1 MPGPCNE
8 VIYADLHSAVL
19 NVSLLNLTVG
29 EFAALFSAI
38 SAVLIALYLLDRT
51 RRRLVVATLRFW
63 KPAEN
68 ISSKRQKRRI
78 QQPWSLVLQLL
89 GIALLLLATA
99 QLQLGT
105 RNHIPRDHVLILDT
119 SAWMGARSGRGTLMD
134 HARLAALAWLRTVPS
149 GDRVMLLRADVVAT
163 PATPLENNHAAVENA
178 IRDSKPGAAALNL
191 DSALAFA
198 ARIQKLHNRR
208 AGEIAVVTAERVADA
223 DSAAAFVPSNVRLLQ
238 IKAPADDCG
247 VRRMGLRPS
256 PSDPAG
262 WQVLVTAKNY
272 GSVACSRELV
282 VQFGGAPVGTRALT
296 LRPGASVETTFSFH
310 TRAAGWLEARL
321 AGEDAFP
328 EDDRA
333 LLEVPAHPPLRVTVF
348 TDDPSALRP
357 VLAANPDLI
366 ATFQPPSSYSAG
378 APADVVVFDRFA
390 PSLRPRAPSIWIEP
404 PPGRSPVPVRQS
416 EDAVRLMRWN
426 NDHELGAGLH
436 TRDVQIDRAEI
447 FGAGPDDIVVAE
459 AEHGPV
465 IVARDE
471 STGDPRTAVIGF
483 NPVRTAMKYEL
494 ATPLLFANLL
504 RWMHPG
510 VFRPREINAEP
521 VGAITVRLD
530 RNSDP
535 KSVRV
540 AADDRR
546 PIPYTIQNGELRF
559 FSASPGNVRVYE
571 GGREL
576 VFSLS
581 LPEIGDAVW
590 DPPAHIRRGI
600 PRGLPPES
608 PVTETWPWLALA
620 AAAVLGA
627 EWMLFARGRRE
638 AQPIRRPKSAAERV
652 LRRRAS

>member
-1 MPGPCNE
+1 
-8 VIYADLHSAVL
+8 
-19 NVSLLNLTVG
+19 
-29 EFAALFSAI
+29 
-38 SAVLIALYLLDRT
+38 
-51 RRRLVVATLRFW
+51 
-63 KPAEN
+63 
-68 ISSKRQKRRI
+68 
-78 QQPWSLVLQLL
+78 
-89 GIALLLLATA
+89 
-99 QLQLGT
+99 
-105 RNHIPRDHVLILDT
+105 
-119 SAWMGARSGRGTLMD
+119 MGARSGRGTLMD
-134 HARLAALAWLRTVPS
+134 QARLAALAWLRAIPA
-149 GDRVMLLRADVVAT
+149 GDRVMLLRADVLAT
-163 PATPLENNHAAVENA
+163 PATPLEINRAAVENA
-178 IRDSKPGAAALNL
+178 IRDSKPGGAALNL

-198 ARIQKLHNRR
+198 ARIQKLHNRP

-223 DSAAAFVPSNVRLLQ
+223 DSAAAPVPNNVRLIQ
-238 IKAPADDCG
+238 VKAPADDCG

-256 PSDPAG
+256 PADPAG

-272 GSVACSRELV
+272 GSVACSRQLS
-282 VQFGGAPVGTRALT
+282 VQFAGAPVGTRILT
-296 LRPGASVETTFSFH
+296 LQPGASEESTFTFH

-321 AGEDAFP
+321 IGDDAFP

-333 LLEVPAHPPLRVTVF
+333 LLEVPAHPPLRVAVF
-348 TDDPSALRP
+348 TDDPGALRP
-357 VLAANPDLI
+357 VLAANPDVI
-366 ATFQPPSSYSAG
+366 ATFQPPSAYSAG
-378 APADVVVFDRFA
+378 SPADVVVIDRFA
-390 PSLRPRAPSIWIEP
+390 PSVRPHAPSIWIEP
-404 PPGRSPVPVRQS
+404 PPGRSPVPIRQS

-447 FGAGPDDIVVAE
+447 FSAGTDDIVVAE

-471 STGDPRTAVIGF
+471 SAGDPKTAVIGF

-546 PIPYTIQNGELRF
+546 PIPYTVQNGELRF
-559 FSASPGNVRVYE
+559 FSGSPGNVRVYE
-571 GGREL
+571 GGRER

-590 DPPAHIRRGI
+590 NPPAHIRRGL
-600 PRGLPPES
+600 PRSVPPES
-608 PVTETWPWLALA
+608 PVTETWPWLALG
-620 AAAVLGA
+620 AAVALAA
-627 EWMLFARGRRE
+627 EWMLFGRGRRE
-638 AQPIRRPKSAAERV
+638 ARVVRRPKRIAERV
-652 LRRRAS
+652 FRQRAS

>member
-1 MPGPCNE
+1 
-8 VIYADLHSAVL
+8 
-19 NVSLLNLTVG
+19 VSLLNLTAS
-29 EFAALFSAI
+29 EFIALLSTI
-38 SAVLIALYLLDRT
+38 SAVLIALYLLDRS
-51 RRRLVVATLRFW
+51 RRRQVVATLRFW

-68 ISSKRQKRRI
+68 VSSKRQKRRI

-89 GIALLLLATA
+89 GIALLLLAIA

-105 RNHIPRDHVLILDT
+105 RNHTPRDHVLVLDT

-134 HARLAALAWLRTVPS
+134 QARLAALAWLRAIPA
-149 GDRVMLLRADVVAT
+149 GDRVMLLRADVLAT
-163 PATPLENNHAAVENA
+163 PATPLEINRAAVENA
-178 IRDSKPGAAALNL
+178 IRDSKPGGAALNL

-198 ARIQKLHNRR
+198 ARIQKLHNRP

-223 DSAAAFVPSNVRLLQ
+223 DSAAAPVPNNVRLIQ
-238 IKAPADDCG
+238 VKAPADDCG

-256 PSDPAG
+256 PADPAG

-272 GSVACSRELV
+272 GSVACSRQLS
-282 VQFGGAPVGTRALT
+282 VQFAGAPVGTRILT
-296 LRPGASVETTFSFH
+296 LQPGASEESTFTFH

-321 AGEDAFP
+321 IGDDAFP

-333 LLEVPAHPPLRVTVF
+333 LLEVPAHPPLRVAVF
-348 TDDPSALRP
+348 TDDPGALRP
-357 VLAANPDLI
+357 VLAANPDVI
-366 ATFQPPSSYSAG
+366 ATFQPPSAYSAG
-378 APADVVVFDRFA
+378 SPADVVVIDRFA
-390 PSLRPRAPSIWIEP
+390 PSVRPHAPSIWIEP
-404 PPGRSPVPVRQS
+404 PPGRSPVPIRQS

-447 FGAGPDDIVVAE
+447 FSAGTDDIVVAE

-471 STGDPRTAVIGF
+471 SAGDPKTAVIGF

-546 PIPYTIQNGELRF
+546 PIPYTVQNGELRF
-559 FSASPGNVRVYE
+559 FSGSPGNVRVYE
-571 GGREL
+571 GGRER

-590 DPPAHIRRGI
+590 NPPAHIRRGL
-600 PRGLPPES
+600 PRSVPPES
-608 PVTETWPWLALA
+608 PVTETWPWLALG
-620 AAAVLGA
+620 AAVALAA
-627 EWMLFARGRRE
+627 EWMLFGRGRRE
-638 AQPIRRPKSAAERV
+638 ARVVRRPKRIAERV
-652 LRRRAS
+652 FRQRAS